1 MRHVEA
7 YSRLAGV
14 YDEIVIDPCHDR
26 WASFLHE
33 LWSADPEGVRSVL
46 DLCCG
51 TGLLAGELIARGY
64 RVVGVDASDAMLAL
78 ARERL
83 GPEVALSRMTLPDLA
98 VEGVFD
104 AAVCTFDGFNY
115 LTPDELRL
123 TMAAVALR
131 LRPAGWLVFDLHTDA
146 MMDFTIAN
154 PVVAGESAGNDF
166 VISSVVDPGA
176 RTCDTRIELTRPRD
190 GDPFSE
196 QHRQYF
202 HSGCG
207 CPCLSRGRGLRGDRG
222 RRGVHARA
230 GGRLDPARDLDCT
243 ASLVGQQR
251 FQADDHKPEEQV
263 ERNRCDRSGPAKLL
277 DRRVARALGPLAS
290 PPRTR
295 ARTRRPSARR

>member
-1 MRHVEA
+1 VRNVEA

-33 LWSADPEGVRSVL
+33 LWSTDPEGVRSVL

-64 RVVGVDASDAMLAL
+64 RVAGVDAAEAMLAL

-83 GPEVALSRMTLPDLA
+83 GPEVALHRMTLPDLA

-104 AAVCTFDGFNY
+104 AAVCTFDGLNY
-115 LTPDELRL
+115 LAPEELRL

-131 LRPAGWLVFDLHTDA
+131 LRPSGWLVFDLHTDA
-146 MMDFTIAN
+146 MMSFTIAN
-154 PVVAGESAGNDF
+154 PDVAGTSAGNDF
-166 VISSVVDPGA
+166 VISSIVDPVA

-202 HSGCG
+202 HTDGEV
-207 CPCLSRGRGLRGDRG
+207 R
-222 RRGVHARA
+222 
-230 GGRLDPARDLDCT
+230 
-243 ASLVGQQR
+243 ASLHDAGFAVTAVGDEYTHQP
-251 FQADDHKPEEQV
+251 ADA
-263 ERNRCDRSGPAKLL
+263 STL
-277 DRRVARALGPLAS
+277 RA
-290 PPRTR
+290 TW
-295 ARTRRPSARR
+295 TARRLPT